1 VAPVRSGSVSTDTSP
16 TGAAATW
23 TLPAS
28 WYHDPAIWERERTAV
43 FGREWQ
49 YAGHVSQLAEPG
61 QYLLADVAGID
72 VLVMTG
78 ADGVIRAF
86 HNVCLHRA
94 GPLVWDRE
102 GRCGNLVCRYHGWAY
117 DLEGRLRSAR
127 DFGTVDGFEPEAF
140 TLLPVRSETWRGLVF
155 VNLAEQRPTLGEWLG
170 SLAHRCEEFPL
181 ESYAWHSRAVHPVA
195 ANWKTYGDNYS
206 EGYHVPTVHP
216 GLNREIDSKRYE
228 VVLGDGG
235 RWTEH
240 RVPARDGAPTVG
252 RWLFRYP
259 NLAINLYPTGMN
271 LERWIPRGPRHTDV
285 VFEYFFAPGHDAE
298 AAASM
303 ASSAS
308 IMGEDRE
315 ICEAVQ
321 RNLESG
327 VYDVGL
333 LSPRHEMG
341 LAAVHRLVRQALG
354 ENVQEPADRSGE

>member
-1 VAPVRSGSVSTDTSP
+1 
-16 TGAAATW
+16 
-23 TLPAS
+23 
-28 WYHDPAIWERERTAV
+28 V

-49 YAGHVSQLAEPG
+49 YAGHAAQVAEPG
-61 QYLLADVAGID
+61 QYVLADVAGTD
-72 VLVMTG
+72 VLVLVG
-78 ADGVIRAF
+78 PDGVRRAF

-127 DFGTVDGFEPEAF
+127 DFGDVAGFDPTAF
-140 TLLPVRSETWRGLVF
+140 TLPPARVDTWRGLVF
-155 VNLAEQRPTLGEWLG
+155 VNLDPDAAPLADWLG
-170 SLAHRCEEFPL
+170 GLADRCADFPL
-181 ESYAWHSRAVHPVA
+181 ETYEWHSRAVHEVR
-195 ANWKTYGDNYS
+195 ANWKTYGDNYG

-216 GLNREIDSKRYE
+216 GLNRDIDTKRYE

-259 NLAINLYPTGMN
+259 NLALNLYPTGMN
-271 LERWIPRGPRHTDV
+271 VERWIPRGPGHTDV
-285 VFEYFFAPGHDAE
+285 VFEYFFAPGHEAE

-303 ASSAS
+303 ASSA
-308 IMGEDRE
+308 IVMGEDKD

-321 RNLESG
+321 RNLEAG
-327 VYDVGL
+327 VYDVGF
-333 LSPRHEMG
+333 LSPRHEQG
-341 LAAVHRLVRQALG
+341 LAAVHRLIREALG
-354 ENVQEPADRSGE
+354 EG